1 MKRRLTALVMT
12 LPALLAVPTAVRAQ
26 DAGPELVDR
35 IVAVVGDSVILAS
48 DVDEQIERRRA
59 FGEPVPTDSAAL
71 EALKRQELETLINEL
86 ILLQAAAR
94 DSIVAGEG
102 EVEAQVEAAI
112 ADQERRFGS
121 RSAFEQA
128 LSNEGM
134 TVEQYRQ
141 MIAQGVRRSGI
152 RQQYVALLQRD
163 RRPPPVSDDEIRE
176 FFEERRAELGRRPAT
191 IEFEQVVVT
200 PEPSD
205 SARERALE
213 EAREILEQLQEGED
227 FETLARRH
235 SDDPGTRQQGGQ
247 LGWFRRGRMVPEF
260 ERVAY
265 SLRPGEVS
273 GIVETSFGFHIIKL
287 DKIRGPERQ
296 ARHILIQPEL
306 TDADRTRTEERAREV
321 AEALRGGASMDS
333 LIEAVHDPVE
343 QSRVGPALQD
353 SLPSPYRSRL
363 QGAGTGEV
371 VGPFAI
377 PSAQDAFA
385 VVKVTDVTAAGEY
398 TLEDQELRGQIRQFL
413 QREKL
418 LREVLDELRRR
429 TYVDLRY

>member
-1 MKRRLTALVMT
+1 
-12 LPALLAVPTAVRAQ
+12 
-26 DAGPELVDR
+26 
-35 IVAVVGDSVILAS
+35 
-48 DVDEQIERRRA
+48 
-59 FGEPVPTDSAAL
+59 GEPVPTDSAAL

-235 SDDPGTRQQGGQ
+235 SDDPGTRQQGGE
-247 LGWFRRGRMVPEF
+247 LGWFRRG
-260 ERVAY
+260 
-265 SLRPGEVS
+265 
-273 GIVETSFGFHIIKL
+273 
-287 DKIRGPERQ
+287 
-296 ARHILIQPEL
+296 
-306 TDADRTRTEERAREV
+306 
-321 AEALRGGASMDS
+321 
-333 LIEAVHDPVE
+333 
-343 QSRVGPALQD
+343 
-353 SLPSPYRSRL
+353 
-363 QGAGTGEV
+363 
-371 VGPFAI
+371 
-377 PSAQDAFA
+377 
-385 VVKVTDVTAAGEY
+385 
-398 TLEDQELRGQIRQFL
+398 
-413 QREKL
+413 
-418 LREVLDELRRR
+418 
-429 TYVDLRY
+429 